1 MRRRYCTNELYPTSQ
16 QGRPAPIAGK
26 GKNIGWPGGD
36 ARTFAED
43 VQEQLYIFSNMRWL
57 PLGGVWV
64 VVLLASDNEPV
75 PGDGPVHVHDI
86 ARDMLHSGWA

>member
-1 MRRRYCTNELYPTSQ
+1 MQVKEKPWLST
-16 QGRPAPIAGK
+16 GK
-26 GKNIGWPGGD
+26 EGEG

-57 PLGGVWV
+57 ALDSVSV
-64 VVLLASDNEPV
+64 VVLLASDDEPV

-86 ARDMLHSGWA
+86 ARDMLHGGWA